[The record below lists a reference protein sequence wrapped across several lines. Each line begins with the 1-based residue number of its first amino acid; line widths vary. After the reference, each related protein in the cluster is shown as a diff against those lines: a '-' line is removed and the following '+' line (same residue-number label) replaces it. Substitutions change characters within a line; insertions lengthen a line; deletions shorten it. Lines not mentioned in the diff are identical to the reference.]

1 MKLNSSNTRFE
12 LTQQIIASV
21 LFCLMF
27 ALDEPIT
34 TAVFIACSGLLVFR
48 LVLIHQGS
56 ALLSVLSRAS
66 SKNIGA
72 LGMTVVILL
81 SVRHSGL
88 INAMVNLLL
97 AGSAL
102 WWFTLPATINSQIPR
117 QFFIMH
123 KLCLCLFF
131 LISVGFIYEQTLLYS
146 LLFFVLILITWLAL
160 FICENPEQPISNTF
174 RFLIKYT
181 LVCVPLAAL
190 IFLLLP
196 NLAPFWKLPKQEQTV
211 SGLSESM
218 TPGDIAEL
226 AQSTRLAFRVAFDDN
241 NPSQQQLYWRV
252 MTMPNF
258 NGKTWAIAGLP
269 KRSRNAQQSNSSL
282 YIADDLSSDNDVSP
296 SKINYSVIAEPTH
309 QPWLF
314 SLANSH
320 SNTDKVNHN
329 HDDTL
334 SYATKLTTKLKY
346 EAQTGQLALASVL
359 GAEQAVKVSTR
370 PITLTD
376 RQKKKNL
383 YLPPNLHAN
392 TAELS
397 HRWMS
402 IAKQTTSDKQQQS
415 QLFIKSIANYFRQN
429 GFIYTLTP
437 PKLTGDHID
446 NFLFDTQ
453 QGFCAHYA
461 SATAVMLR
469 QQGIPTRVVAG
480 YQGGEYNPNGN
491 YFNVYDSS
499 AHAWVE
505 FWVQQAD
512 NSNSGHWYRFDPTAT
527 IAPNRI
533 LQGLGGSEVINN
545 NVNVEPMEMVKSV
558 AWLNT
563 LRQQIQS
570 LDYYWTI
577 WVLDFDPTREENRIT
592 SWLQSTDMRHILYVF
607 ITLIVIIAGAVWMT
621 IRPRGQINE
630 ITQVLTKLEQR
641 LTKYDR
647 QHNPKK
653 SFTPRVL
660 TRQSQQTLADYQAHL
675 LQYFPELAEPLNA
688 IFSNIDAYL
697 YQPQASDKNVFIKI
711 VFRQISELS

>member
-1 MKLNSSNTRFE
+1 MTLNSSNSRFE

-21 LFCLMF
+21 LFCLMV
-27 ALDEPIT
+27 ALEEPVTI
-34 TAVFIACSGLLVFR
+34 AVFIACSGLLVFR
-48 LVLIHQGS
+48 LLLIHRSS
-56 ALLSVLSRAS
+56 ALLNVLSRAS

-88 INAMVNLLL
+88 INSMVNLLL
-97 AGSAL
+97 AGSTL
-102 WWFTLPATINSQIPR
+102 WWFTLPATINSQLPR
-117 QFFIMH
+117 QSFIIH

-146 LLFFVLILITWLAL
+146 LLFFTLILITWLAL
-160 FICENPEQPISNTF
+160 FIYENPYKPLSTTF
-174 RFLIKYT
+174 RFVVKYT

-196 NLAPFWKLPKQEQTV
+196 NLAPFWKLPKQEETV

-226 AQSTRLAFRVAFDDN
+226 AQSTRLAFRVAFDGD

-258 NGKTWAIAGLP
+258 NGKTWAIAGMP
-269 KRSRNAQQSNSSL
+269 KRSRNSQQSNLSH
-282 YIADDLSSDNDVSP
+282 YISDDLGPKNNNLRT
-296 SKINYSVIAEPTH
+296 KIDYSVIAEPTH

-320 SNTDKVNHN
+320 SNTDKVHHN
-329 HDDTL
+329 RDDTL

-346 EAQTGQLALASVL
+346 EAQATQLAQPSVI
-359 GAEQAVKVSTR
+359 GAEQAVNVSASAV
-370 PITLTD
+370 PLTA
-376 RQKKKNL
+376 RQKTKLL
-383 YLPPNLHAN
+383 YLPPNQHLK
-392 TAELS
+392 TLELS
-397 HRWMS
+397 RRWMY
-402 IAKQTTSDKQQQS
+402 IAKQTTTDQHEQA
-415 QLFIKSIANYFRQN
+415 QLFVKSIAGYFRQS

-437 PKLTGDHID
+437 PKLEGDHID

-461 SATAVMLR
+461 SATAVLLR
-469 QQGIPTRVVAG
+469 QQGIPSRVVAG
-480 YQGGEYNPNGN
+480 YQGGEYNPKGN

-505 FWVQQAD
+505 YWLAQAD
-512 NSNSGHWYRFDPTAT
+512 DSGKGHWYRFDPTAT

-545 NVNVEPMEMVKSV
+545 NLNVEPMEIVKSV

-563 LRQQIQS
+563 LRQQLQS

-592 SWLQSTDMRHILYVF
+592 SWLQSADVRQIFYVLVS
-607 ITLIVIIAGAVWMT
+607 LIIIIAVVIWMT
-621 IRPRGQINE
+621 LKPSGQHNE
-630 ITQVLTKLEQR
+630 ITQALTKLEKR
-641 LTKYDR
+641 LIKYHR

-653 SFTPRVL
+653 QFTNRNFA
-660 TRQSQQTLADYQAHL
+660 RQPHQTLADYQAHL
-675 LQYFPELAEPLNA
+675 LQYFPELATPLNKVIA
-688 IFSNIDAYL
+688 SIDSYL
-697 YQPQASDKNVFIKI
+697 YQPQSIDKKEFIKV
-711 VFRQISELS
+711 VFSQISELN